1 MVGAAV
7 EAVNKK
13 SMKNKNKLILII
25 GVVLIIFLLIYL
37 FIPFFKLKGKREITL
52 EVNNEYK
59 ENGYLTNAKV
69 LEVSNN
75 INTSKLGT
83 YTVLYKYKK
92 YNKIKETIRVVNIV
106 DKTPPELDLIGNL
119 EINNCSKSYQ
129 EEGYAAFD
137 NYDGDLTQKVE
148 KEIKDGKIIYR
159 VKDSSNNITTKE
171 RMFSNIDKEGP
182 VIKLKGS
189 SVNLK
194 INNKYVEQGYTVTDN
209 CDDDLTSKVEIT
221 NNININKEGTYEVIY
236 KVKDKS
242 GNESKEVRKVTV
254 YTPKKCFSSV
264 SNGKPG
270 VIYLTFDD
278 GPSTKNTS
286 RLLDILKEENV
297 KATFF
302 LIDKTN
308 TDYLIKR
315 MYDDGHTI
323 GLHTASHNYKYI
335 YSSTTNFIK
344 DIEKI
349 QEKVARIT
357 GEKSSIIRF
366 PGGSSNTVSSFN
378 PGIMCTLSNMVIE
391 KGYHYFDWNVSSGD
405 AGSKRSKKNTYR
417 NVTNNLSKNRAN
429 VVLMH
434 DIYDSTV
441 DAVKDIIK
449 YGKDNGYTFEKITM
463 DTEMYT
469 HYVNN

>member
-1 MVGAAV
+1 
-7 EAVNKK
+7 
-13 SMKNKNKLILII
+13 MKNKNKLILII

-171 RMFSNIDKEGP
+171 RTFSNIDKEGP

-254 YTPKKCFSSV
+254 YTPKKCFFSV

-278 GPSTKNTS
+278 GPSTKNTA

-302 LIDKTN
+302 LTDKTN

-315 MYDDGHTI
+315 MYDEGHTI

>member
-1 MVGAAV
+1 
-7 EAVNKK
+7 
-13 SMKNKNKLILII
+13 MKNKNKLILII

-171 RMFSNIDKEGP
+171 RIFSNIDKEGP

-278 GPSTKNTS
+278 GPSTKNTA

-302 LIDKTN
+302 LTDKTN

-315 MYDDGHTI
+315 MYDEGHTI

-349 QEKVARIT
+349 QEKVERIT

>member
-1 MVGAAV
+1 
-7 EAVNKK
+7 
-13 SMKNKNKLILII
+13 MKNKNKLILII

-148 KEIKDGKIIYR
+148 KEIKDGKIIYK

-171 RMFSNIDKEGP
+171 RIFSNIDKEGP

-242 GNESKEVRKVTV
+242 GNESKKVRKVTV

-278 GPSTKNTS
+278 GPSTKNTA

-302 LIDKTN
+302 LTDKTN
-308 TDYLIKR
+308 TDYLIKK
-315 MYDDGHTI
+315 MYDEGHTI

>member
-1 MVGAAV
+1 
-7 EAVNKK
+7 
-13 SMKNKNKLILII
+13 MKNKNKLILII

-171 RMFSNIDKEGP
+171 RIFSNIDKEGP

-278 GPSTKNTS
+278 GPSTKNTA

-315 MYDDGHTI
+315 MYDEGHTI

>member
-1 MVGAAV
+1 
-7 EAVNKK
+7 
-13 SMKNKNKLILII
+13 MKNKNKLILII

-171 RMFSNIDKEGP
+171 RIFSNIDKEGP

-254 YTPKKCFSSV
+254 YTPKKCFFSV

-278 GPSTKNTS
+278 GPSTKNTA

-315 MYDDGHTI
+315 MYDEGHTI

>member
-1 MVGAAV
+1 MA
-7 EAVNKK
+7 
-13 SMKNKNKLILII
+13 
-25 GVVLIIFLLIYL
+25 
-37 FIPFFKLKGKREITL
+37 
-52 EVNNEYK
+52 
-59 ENGYLTNAKV
+59 
-69 LEVSNN
+69 
-75 INTSKLGT
+75 
-83 YTVLYKYKK
+83 YKK

-148 KEIKDGKIIYR
+148 KEIKDGKIIYK

-171 RMFSNIDKEGP
+171 RTFSNIDKEGP

-254 YTPKKCFSSV
+254 YTPKKCFFSV

-278 GPSTKNTS
+278 GPSTKNTA

-302 LIDKTN
+302 LTDKTN

-315 MYDDGHTI
+315 MYDQGHTI

>member
-1 MVGAAV
+1 
-7 EAVNKK
+7 
-13 SMKNKNKLILII
+13 MKNKNKLILII

-148 KEIKDGKIIYR
+148 KEIKDGKIIYK

-171 RMFSNIDKEGP
+171 RIFSNIDKEGP

-254 YTPKKCFSSV
+254 YTPKKCFFSV

-278 GPSTKNTS
+278 GPSTKNTA

-308 TDYLIKR
+308 TDYLIKK
-315 MYDDGHTI
+315 MYDEGHTI

>member
-1 MVGAAV
+1 
-7 EAVNKK
+7 
-13 SMKNKNKLILII
+13 MKNKNKLILII

-148 KEIKDGKIIYR
+148 KEIKDGKIIYK

-171 RMFSNIDKEGP
+171 RIFSNIDKEGP

-278 GPSTKNTS
+278 GPSTKNTA

-302 LIDKTN
+302 LTDKTN
-308 TDYLIKR
+308 TDYLIKK
-315 MYDDGHTI
+315 MYDEGHTI

-405 AGSKRSKKNTYR
+405 AGSKRSKKILIEMLQIIYQ
-417 NVTNNLSKNRAN
+417 KI
-429 VVLMH
+429 VLML
-434 DIYDSTV
+434 
-441 DAVKDIIK
+441 
-449 YGKDNGYTFEKITM
+449 F
-463 DTEMYT
+463 
-469 HYVNN
+469 

>member
-1 MVGAAV
+1 
-7 EAVNKK
+7 
-13 SMKNKNKLILII
+13 MKNKNKLILII

-148 KEIKDGKIIYR
+148 KEIKDGKIIYK

-171 RMFSNIDKEGP
+171 RIFSNIDKEGP

-278 GPSTKNTS
+278 GPSTKNTA

-302 LIDKTN
+302 LTDKTN
-308 TDYLIKR
+308 TDYLIKK
-315 MYDDGHTI
+315 MYDEEHTI

-405 AGSKRSKKNTYR
+405 AGSGRSKKNTYR

>member
-1 MVGAAV
+1 
-7 EAVNKK
+7 
-13 SMKNKNKLILII
+13 MKNKNKLILII

-171 RMFSNIDKEGP
+171 RTFSNIDKEGP

-278 GPSTKNTS
+278 GPSTKNTA

-302 LIDKTN
+302 LTDKTN
-308 TDYLIKR
+308 TDYLIKK
-315 MYDDGHTI
+315 MYDEGHTI

-449 YGKDNGYTFEKITM
+449 YGKDNGYRFEAIT
-463 DTEMYT
+463 DKDEMIT
-469 HYVNN
+469 QKVNN

>member
-1 MVGAAV
+1 
-7 EAVNKK
+7 
-13 SMKNKNKLILII
+13 MKNKNKLILII

-171 RMFSNIDKEGP
+171 RIFSNIDKEGP

-254 YTPKKCFSSV
+254 YTPKKCFSSI

-278 GPSTKNTS
+278 GPSTKNTA

-302 LIDKTN
+302 LTDKTN

-315 MYDDGHTI
+315 MYDEGHTI

>member
-1 MVGAAV
+1 
-7 EAVNKK
+7 
-13 SMKNKNKLILII
+13 MKNKNKLILII

-37 FIPFFKLKGKREITL
+37 FIPFFKLKGKREITI

-171 RMFSNIDKEGP
+171 RIFSNIDKEGP

-194 INNKYVEQGYTVTDN
+194 INNKYVEQEYTVTDN

-254 YTPKKCFSSV
+254 YTPKKCFFSV
-264 SNGKPG
+264 SNGKQG

-315 MYDDGHTI
+315 MYDEGHTI

-405 AGSKRSKKNTYR
+405 AGSGRSKKNTYR

>member
-1 MVGAAV
+1 
-7 EAVNKK
+7 
-13 SMKNKNKLILII
+13 MKNKNKLILII

-148 KEIKDGKIIYR
+148 KEIKDGKIIYK

-171 RMFSNIDKEGP
+171 RIFSNIDKEGP

-278 GPSTKNTS
+278 GPSTKNTA

-302 LIDKTN
+302 LTDKTN

-315 MYDDGHTI
+315 MYDEGHTI

-349 QEKVARIT
+349 QEKVERIT

-405 AGSKRSKKNTYR
+405 AGSGRSKKNTYR

>member
-1 MVGAAV
+1 
-7 EAVNKK
+7 
-13 SMKNKNKLILII
+13 MKNKNKLILII

-148 KEIKDGKIIYR
+148 KEIKDGKIIYK

-171 RMFSNIDKEGP
+171 RTFSNIDKEGP

-254 YTPKKCFSSV
+254 YTPKKCFFSV

-278 GPSTKNTS
+278 GPSTKNTA

-302 LIDKTN
+302 LTDKTN

-315 MYDDGHTI
+315 MYDEGHTI

-405 AGSKRSKKNTYR
+405 AGSKRSKK
-417 NVTNNLSKNRAN
+417 
-429 VVLMH
+429 
-434 DIYDSTV
+434 
-441 DAVKDIIK
+441 K
-449 YGKDNGYTFEKITM
+449 YL
-463 DTEMYT
+463 
-469 HYVNN
+469 

>member
-1 MVGAAV
+1 
-7 EAVNKK
+7 
-13 SMKNKNKLILII
+13 MKNKNKLILII

-37 FIPFFKLKGKREITL
+37 FIPFFKLKGEREITL

-148 KEIKDGKIIYR
+148 KEIKDGKIIYK

-171 RMFSNIDKEGP
+171 RIFSNIDKEGP

-278 GPSTKNTS
+278 GPSTKNTA

-302 LIDKTN
+302 LTDKTN

-315 MYDDGHTI
+315 MYDEGHTI

>member
-1 MVGAAV
+1 
-7 EAVNKK
+7 
-13 SMKNKNKLILII
+13 MKNKNKLILII

-171 RMFSNIDKEGP
+171 RTFSNIDKEGP

-254 YTPKKCFSSV
+254 YTPKKCFFSV

-315 MYDDGHTI
+315 MYDEGHTI

-417 NVTNNLSKNRAN
+417 NVTNNLSKIRAN

>member
-1 MVGAAV
+1 
-7 EAVNKK
+7 
-13 SMKNKNKLILII
+13 MKNKNKLILII

-75 INTSKLGT
+75 INTSKLGR

-171 RMFSNIDKEGP
+171 RIFSNIDKEGP

-278 GPSTKNTS
+278 GPSTKNTA

-302 LIDKTN
+302 LTDKTN

-315 MYDDGHTI
+315 MYDEGHTI

-405 AGSKRSKKNTYR
+405 AGSGRSKKNTYR

-441 DAVKDIIK
+441 DTVKDIIK

>member
-1 MVGAAV
+1 
-7 EAVNKK
+7 
-13 SMKNKNKLILII
+13 MKNKNKLILII

-148 KEIKDGKIIYR
+148 KEIKDGKIIYK

-171 RMFSNIDKEGP
+171 RIFSNIDKEDP
-182 VIKLKGS
+182 IIKLKGS

-278 GPSTKNTS
+278 GPSTKNTA

-302 LIDKTN
+302 LTDKTN

-315 MYDDGHTI
+315 MYDEGHTI

-349 QEKVARIT
+349 QEKVARII

>member
-1 MVGAAV
+1 
-7 EAVNKK
+7 
-13 SMKNKNKLILII
+13 MKNKNKLILII

-148 KEIKDGKIIYR
+148 KEIKDGKIIY
-159 VKDSSNNITTKE
+159 
-171 RMFSNIDKEGP
+171 
-182 VIKLKGS
+182 
-189 SVNLK
+189 
-194 INNKYVEQGYTVTDN
+194 
-209 CDDDLTSKVEIT
+209 
-221 NNININKEGTYEVIY
+221 

-278 GPSTKNTS
+278 GPSTKNTA

-302 LIDKTN
+302 LTDKTN

-315 MYDDGHTI
+315 MYDEGHTI
-323 GLHTASHNYKYI
+323 GLHTASHNYKYV
-335 YSSTTNFIK
+335 YSSTTNFFK

-349 QEKVARIT
+349 KEKVARVT
-357 GEKSSIIRF
+357 GESPTIIRF

-405 AGSKRSKKNTYR
+405 AGSGRSKKNTYR

>member
-1 MVGAAV
+1 
-7 EAVNKK
+7 
-13 SMKNKNKLILII
+13 MKNKNKLILII

-37 FIPFFKLKGKREITL
+37 FIPFFKLKWKREITL

-148 KEIKDGKIIYR
+148 KEIKDGKIIYK

-171 RMFSNIDKEGP
+171 RIFSNIDKEGP

-221 NNININKEGTYEVIY
+221 NNININKEGTYEIIY

-242 GNESKEVRKVTV
+242 GNESKKVRKVTV

-278 GPSTKNTS
+278 GPSTKNTA

-315 MYDDGHTI
+315 MYDEGHTI

-378 PGIMCTLSNMVIE
+378 PGIMCTLSNMIIE

-469 HYVNN
+469 HYVNNWWIILEKRQFIVI

>member
-1 MVGAAV
+1 
-7 EAVNKK
+7 
-13 SMKNKNKLILII
+13 MKNKNKLILII

-171 RMFSNIDKEGP
+171 RIFSNIDKEGP

-278 GPSTKNTS
+278 GPSTKNTA

-315 MYDDGHTI
+315 MYDEGHTI

-405 AGSKRSKKNTYR
+405 AGSGRSKKNTYR

>member
-1 MVGAAV
+1 
-7 EAVNKK
+7 
-13 SMKNKNKLILII
+13 MKNKNKLILII

-278 GPSTKNTS
+278 GPSTKNTA

-302 LIDKTN
+302 LTDKTN

-315 MYDDGHTI
+315 MYDEGHTI

>member
-1 MVGAAV
+1 
-7 EAVNKK
+7 
-13 SMKNKNKLILII
+13 MKNKNKLILII

-171 RMFSNIDKEGP
+171 RIFSNIDKEGP

-242 GNESKEVRKVTV
+242 GNEAKEVRKVTV

-278 GPSTKNTS
+278 GPSTKNTA

-302 LIDKTN
+302 LTDKTN

-315 MYDDGHTI
+315 MYDEGHTI

-349 QEKVARIT
+349 QEKVERIT

>member
-1 MVGAAV
+1 
-7 EAVNKK
+7 
-13 SMKNKNKLILII
+13 MKNKNKLILII

-148 KEIKDGKIIYR
+148 KEIKDGKIIYK

-171 RMFSNIDKEGP
+171 RIFSNIDKEDP
-182 VIKLKGS
+182 IIKLKGS

-278 GPSTKNTS
+278 GPSTKNTA

-302 LIDKTN
+302 LTDKTN

-315 MYDDGHTI
+315 MYDEGHTI

-405 AGSKRSKKNTYR
+405 AGSGRSKKNTYR

>member
-1 MVGAAV
+1 
-7 EAVNKK
+7 
-13 SMKNKNKLILII
+13 MKNKNKLILII

-171 RMFSNIDKEGP
+171 RTFSNIDKEGP
-182 VIKLKGS
+182 VIKLNGS

-254 YTPKKCFSSV
+254 YTPKKCFFSV

-315 MYDDGHTI
+315 MYDEGHTI

>member
-1 MVGAAV
+1 
-7 EAVNKK
+7 
-13 SMKNKNKLILII
+13 MKNKNKLILII

-148 KEIKDGKIIYR
+148 KEIKDGKIIYK

-171 RMFSNIDKEGP
+171 RIFSNIDKEGP
-182 VIKLKGS
+182 IIKLKGS

-278 GPSTKNTS
+278 GPSTKNTA

-302 LIDKTN
+302 LTDKAN

-315 MYDDGHTI
+315 MYDEGHTI

-405 AGSKRSKKNTYR
+405 AGSGRSKKNTYR

>member
-1 MVGAAV
+1 
-7 EAVNKK
+7 
-13 SMKNKNKLILII
+13 MKNKNKLILII

-75 INTSKLGT
+75 INTSKLGR

-148 KEIKDGKIIYR
+148 KEIKDGKIIYK

-171 RMFSNIDKEGP
+171 RIFSNIDKEDP
-182 VIKLKGS
+182 IIKLKGS

-278 GPSTKNTS
+278 GPSTKNTA

-302 LIDKTN
+302 LTDKTN

-315 MYDDGHTI
+315 MYDEGHTI

-405 AGSKRSKKNTYR
+405 AGSSRSKKNTYR

>member
-1 MVGAAV
+1 
-7 EAVNKK
+7 
-13 SMKNKNKLILII
+13 MKNKNKLILII

-148 KEIKDGKIIYR
+148 KEIKDGKIIYK

-171 RMFSNIDKEGP
+171 RIFSNIDKEGP

-254 YTPKKCFSSV
+254 YTPKKCFFSV

-278 GPSTKNTS
+278 GPSTKNTA

-302 LIDKTN
+302 LTDKTN

-315 MYDDGHTI
+315 MYDEGHTI

>member
-1 MVGAAV
+1 
-7 EAVNKK
+7 
-13 SMKNKNKLILII
+13 MKNKNKLILII

-148 KEIKDGKIIYR
+148 KEIKDGKIIYK

-171 RMFSNIDKEGP
+171 RIFSNIDKEDP
-182 VIKLKGS
+182 IIKLKGS

-221 NNININKEGTYEVIY
+221 NNININKEGTY
-236 KVKDKS
+236 
-242 GNESKEVRKVTV
+242 
-254 YTPKKCFSSV
+254 
-264 SNGKPG
+264 
-270 VIYLTFDD
+270 
-278 GPSTKNTS
+278 
-286 RLLDILKEENV
+286 
-297 KATFF
+297 
-302 LIDKTN
+302 
-308 TDYLIKR
+308 
-315 MYDDGHTI
+315 
-323 GLHTASHNYKYI
+323 
-335 YSSTTNFIK
+335 
-344 DIEKI
+344 
-349 QEKVARIT
+349 
-357 GEKSSIIRF
+357 
-366 PGGSSNTVSSFN
+366 
-378 PGIMCTLSNMVIE
+378 
-391 KGYHYFDWNVSSGD
+391 
-405 AGSKRSKKNTYR
+405 
-417 NVTNNLSKNRAN
+417 
-429 VVLMH
+429 
-434 DIYDSTV
+434 
-441 DAVKDIIK
+441 
-449 YGKDNGYTFEKITM
+449 
-463 DTEMYT
+463 
-469 HYVNN
+469 

>member
-1 MVGAAV
+1 M
-7 EAVNKK
+7 
-13 SMKNKNKLILII
+13 
-25 GVVLIIFLLIYL
+25 
-37 FIPFFKLKGKREITL
+37 
-52 EVNNEYK
+52 
-59 ENGYLTNAKV
+59 
-69 LEVSNN
+69 
-75 INTSKLGT
+75 GT

-148 KEIKDGKIIYR
+148 KEIKDGKIIYK

-171 RMFSNIDKEGP
+171 RIFSNIDKEGP

-221 NNININKEGTYEVIY
+221 NNININKEGTYEIIY

-242 GNESKEVRKVTV
+242 GNESKKVRKVTI
-254 YTPKKCFSSV
+254 YTPKKCFFSV

-278 GPSTKNTS
+278 GPSTKNTA

-315 MYDDGHTI
+315 MYDEGHTI

>member
-1 MVGAAV
+1 
-7 EAVNKK
+7 
-13 SMKNKNKLILII
+13 MKNKNKLILII

-148 KEIKDGKIIYR
+148 KEIKDGKIIYK

-171 RMFSNIDKEGP
+171 RIFSNIDKEGP

-278 GPSTKNTS
+278 GPSTKNTA

-302 LIDKTN
+302 LTDKTN

-315 MYDDGHTI
+315 MYDEGHTI

-405 AGSKRSKKNTYR
+405 AGGSRSKKNTYR

>member
-1 MVGAAV
+1 
-7 EAVNKK
+7 
-13 SMKNKNKLILII
+13 MKNKNKLILII

-148 KEIKDGKIIYR
+148 KEIKDGKIIYK

-171 RMFSNIDKEGP
+171 RIFSNIDKEGP

-315 MYDDGHTI
+315 MYDEGHTI

>member
-1 MVGAAV
+1 
-7 EAVNKK
+7 
-13 SMKNKNKLILII
+13 MKNKNKLILII

-148 KEIKDGKIIYR
+148 KEIKDGKIIYK

-171 RMFSNIDKEGP
+171 RIFSNIDKEGP

-194 INNKYVEQGYTVTDN
+194 IINKYVEQGYTVTDN

-254 YTPKKCFSSV
+254 YTPKKCFFSV

-315 MYDDGHTI
+315 MYDEGHTI

>member
-1 MVGAAV
+1 
-7 EAVNKK
+7 
-13 SMKNKNKLILII
+13 MKNKNKLILII

-75 INTSKLGT
+75 INTSKLGR

-171 RMFSNIDKEGP
+171 RIFSNIDKEGP

-278 GPSTKNTS
+278 GPSTKNTA

-302 LIDKTN
+302 LTDKTN

-315 MYDDGHTI
+315 MYDEGHTI

-405 AGSKRSKKNTYR
+405 AGSGRSKKNTYR

>member
-1 MVGAAV
+1 
-7 EAVNKK
+7 
-13 SMKNKNKLILII
+13 MKNKNKLILII

-171 RMFSNIDKEGP
+171 RIFSNIDKEGP

-254 YTPKKCFSSV
+254 YTPKKCFFSV
-264 SNGKPG
+264 SNGKQG

-315 MYDDGHTI
+315 MYDEGHTI

>member
-1 MVGAAV
+1 
-7 EAVNKK
+7 
-13 SMKNKNKLILII
+13 MKNKNKLILII

-75 INTSKLGT
+75 INTSKLGR
-83 YTVLYKYKK
+83 YIVLYKYKK

-148 KEIKDGKIIYR
+148 KEIKDGKIIYK

-171 RMFSNIDKEGP
+171 RIFSNIDKEDP
-182 VIKLKGS
+182 IIKLKGS

-278 GPSTKNTS
+278 GPSTKNTA

-302 LIDKTN
+302 LTDKTN

-315 MYDDGHTI
+315 MYDEGHTI

-405 AGSKRSKKNTYR
+405 AGSGRSKKNTYR

>member
-1 MVGAAV
+1 
-7 EAVNKK
+7 
-13 SMKNKNKLILII
+13 MKNKNKLILII

-148 KEIKDGKIIYR
+148 KEIKDGKIIYK

-171 RMFSNIDKEGP
+171 RIFSNIDKEGP

-221 NNININKEGTYEVIY
+221 NNININKEGTYEIIY

-242 GNESKEVRKVTV
+242 GNESKKVRKVTV

-278 GPSTKNTS
+278 GPSTKNTA

-315 MYDDGHTI
+315 MYDEGHTI

-378 PGIMCTLSNMVIE
+378 PGIMCTLSNMIIE

>member
-1 MVGAAV
+1 
-7 EAVNKK
+7 
-13 SMKNKNKLILII
+13 MKNKNKLILII

-148 KEIKDGKIIYR
+148 KEIKDGKIIYK

-171 RMFSNIDKEGP
+171 RIFSNIDKEGP

-278 GPSTKNTS
+278 GPSTKNTA

-302 LIDKTN
+302 LTDKTN
-308 TDYLIKR
+308 TDYLIKK
-315 MYDDGHTI
+315 MYDEGHTI

-405 AGSKRSKKNTYR
+405 AGSGRSKKNTYR